1 MNALIFLLPLLS
13 SGSSIATAALP
24 AVVREDLGEYEKSLR
39 DPKGSGGR
47 EAVQALAKLGTP
59 EAWALIIEALGHPD
73 ARVAD
78 EAQISLGSL
87 ADAAVLET
95 LVGKEGLGSKSGI
108 VPERV
113 AEALG
118 RMPLELDAAD
128 LAKALKAKDPLV
140 RRMLLWSIERQAPE
154 SGIVGDVDKKLV
166 PAVTKLSSSDK
177 DLGTRAAAVLAR
189 CALVPAERDEVVR
202 ASVTDK
208 APEVR
213 IAGAL
218 AATTMPG
225 AERRARLAG
234 LSSDPEARV
243 RWVLSDVLAATPDR
257 DDVGV
262 LVALLEAEQIKRNAW
277 HYTELLQRLSG
288 LKHRN
293 DPRPWIDWH
302 RALGEDWEPQQD
314 EAGSD
319 YGERTASLVGMPIL
333 SDRVYFLIDL
343 SGSTWEERDG
353 KTRKDVLDVELRRAL
368 EALPEGTKFNLIPY
382 TTTPNPWKKEMVEAT
397 PKNVAKAIDW
407 FEGLR
412 DSGKGNFWDAWKLAI
427 SDDEVDTV
435 MALTDGAPTGGDRWN
450 LQLMGPLLEEQNRFR
465 RVVLDAVIVDAKG
478 RLLDYWTEMCGKTGG
493 RMIPV
498 NM

>member
-1 MNALIFLLPLLS
+1 MNSLILLLPLLTGGDS
-13 SGSSIATAALP
+13 TSRAALP
-24 AVVREDLGEYEKSLR
+24 AIIREDLGEYEKSLR

-47 EAVQALAKLGTP
+47 EAVQELAKLGTP
-59 EAWALIIEALGHPD
+59 EAWALIIEALGHQD

-78 EAQISLGSL
+78 EAQINLGSL
-87 ADAAVLET
+87 ADVEVLES
-95 LVGKEGLGSKSGI
+95 LYGKEGLGSKTGI
-108 VPERV
+108 VAERV

-140 RRMLLWSIERQAPE
+140 RRALLWSIERQAPA
-154 SGIVGDVDKKLV
+154 SRITGDVEKKLV
-166 PAVTKLSSSDK
+166 PAVEKASRSDK
-177 DLGTRAAAVLAR
+177 DLGVRAAAVIAR
-189 CALVPAERDEVVR
+189 SALTPADRDEVVR
-202 ASVTDK
+202 AAVTDK
-208 APEVR
+208 APEMR
-213 IAGAL
+213 IAGAM
-218 AATTMPG
+218 AATSLPN
-225 AERRARLAG
+225 AERRARLSA
-234 LSSDPEARV
+234 LATDSEARV
-243 RWVLSDVLAATPDR
+243 RWTLSDVLSTTPDK

-262 LVALLEAEQIKRNAW
+262 LVALLEAEEIKRNAW
-277 HYTELLQRLSG
+277 HYTEQLQRLSG

-302 RALGEDWEPQQD
+302 RALGDDWEPQAHD
-314 EAGSD
+314 AGSD
-319 YGERTASLVGMPIL
+319 YGDRTASLVGMPIL
-333 SDRVYFLIDL
+333 SDRVCFLIDL

-382 TTTPNPWKKEMVEAT
+382 TTTPKPWKKGMVEASS
-397 PKNVAKAIDW
+397 KNVAKAIEW

-412 DSGKGNFWDAWKLAI
+412 DNGKGNFWDAWKLAV
-427 SDDEVDTV
+427 SDEEVDTV

-450 LQLMGPLLEEQNRFR
+450 LQLMGPLLEEQNRYR

-478 RLLDYWTEMCGKTGG
+478 RLLDYWTEMCAKTGG
-493 RMIPV
+493 RMTPV